1 MLAGLLVGFMISL
14 FQAVTQIQ
22 EQTLTFVPK
31 IIAVFVVILIT
42 GGCWVIG
49 EIQLFTQETY
59 DTVGAWFAVGT
70 PWRCWRTSRSSTRPR
85 VADAFGNL
93 TGTEDP
99 RRCCSSVARCSPACS
114 AFMFVAPFFGG
125 MNSR

>member
-1 MLAGLLVGFMISL
+1 MESTLTELAAQGLLKVLVWSAPAVLAGLLVGFMVSL

-42 GGCWVIG
+42 GGWVVG

-59 DTVGAWFAVGT
+59 NTVAALVRG
-70 PWRCWRTSRSSTRPR
+70 
-85 VADAFGNL
+85 
-93 TGTEDP
+93 
-99 RRCCSSVARCSPACS
+99 
-114 AFMFVAPFFGG
+114 
-125 MNSR
+125 

>member
-1 MLAGLLVGFMISL
+1 MESVLTELAAQSLMKVLIWSAPAVLAGLLVGFMISL

-42 GGCWVIG
+42 GPWIIG

-59 DTVGAWFAVGT
+59 DTVDHLV
-70 PWRCWRTSRSSTRPR
+70 R
-85 VADAFGNL
+85 N
-93 TGTEDP
+93 
-99 RRCCSSVARCSPACS
+99 
-114 AFMFVAPFFGG
+114 
-125 MNSR
+125 